1 MADNTDQDFTAAEF
15 KALALEVGL
24 FVNATHQRKRILDAE
39 IAAAVT
45 VADLEAIDIDAGWP
59 A

>member
-1 MADNTDQDFTAAEF
+1 MADNTDQDFSAAEF

-24 FVNATHQRKRILDAE
+24 FINATHQRKRVLDGE
-39 IAAAVT
+39 IEAATT

-59 A
+59 V